1 MGLIMELRS
10 FLCKTEDLKPG
21 MVTVSIVRSPS
32 GQEILMPGTR
42 LTKFLITRLVYYKV
56 QEASV
61 IIPPTESIEVP
72 EDAVFPEEGP
82 KEEAKPVP
90 EPAPAP
96 KPAPA
101 PEPVPE
107 PEPEPVPELIEIPL
121 VDPES
126 IEEKKAI
133 NVAPMPQTAVFKNTE
148 IKPKET
154 QIIKATDKIVAPTGT
169 GGTVNPTYSQAV
181 KSSDKF
187 KTFETQFAI
196 ILAQMSTSFPR
207 IVAGEESIHPD
218 EAIKEVKHLFT
229 MIPTSIE
236 RFDMIHNMREND
248 DAVYAH
254 SLSVA
259 LIARQIAVWLKLD
272 KEDVDVVTLAG
283 IYHDIG
289 KLKVPP
295 EVLNK
300 TEKLTDD
307 EFKLLR
313 NHPMYGMEILKR
325 QDVDVRVKKAAVQH
339 HERSDGS
346 GYPRGLTDWEI
357 DDVSYLIGLADVYE
371 AMTAKRAFRAPLS
384 PFQVIAEF
392 EKNGFSLYKTEYLL
406 TFMKHI
412 AKTYQNNRVM
422 LNNGSSANIVLL
434 NENKLSK
441 PVVQLNDGTCIDL
454 STSNLYIQALI

>member
-1 MGLIMELRS
+1 MEIKP
-10 FLCKTEDLKPG
+10 FHCKTEDLVPG
-21 MVTVSIVRSPS
+21 MVTVGIVKSPS

-56 QEASV
+56 ESAEV
-61 IIPPTESIEVP
+61 LIPPTESIEIP
-72 EDAVFPEEGP
+72 ESAVFSENKKPEESAPAEEP
-82 KEEAKPVP
+82 KESEPPKEIEPPKPVEP
-90 EPAPAP
+90 EQKPAEAPAP
-96 KPAPA
+96 KPA
-101 PEPVPE
+101 
-107 PEPEPVPELIEIPL
+107 
-121 VDPES
+121 
-126 IEEKKAI
+126 EKAKPTI
-133 NVAPMPQTAVFKNTE
+133 TVAPMPQTAVFKNTE

-154 QIIKATDKIVAPTGT
+154 KILKATDKIVAPTGT

-181 KSSDKF
+181 KRSDKF
-187 KTFETQFAI
+187 KTFETEFAI
-196 ILAQMSTSFPR
+196 VLAQMSESFPKIAR
-207 IVAGEESIHPD
+207 GDISIRPN
-218 EAIKEVKHLFT
+218 EAIEGVKHLFK

-254 SLSVA
+254 SLNVA
-259 LIARQIAVWLKLD
+259 IISRQIAIWLKLPD
-272 KEDVDVVTLAG
+272 ETVDTVTLAG

-289 KLKVPP
+289 KLRVPP

-300 TEKLTDD
+300 TEKLTDE
-307 EFKLLR
+307 EFMLLR
-313 NHPMYGMEILKR
+313 NHPMFGMEILKR
-325 QDVDVRVKKAAVQH
+325 QDIDVRVKKAAVQH

-357 DDVSYLIGLADVYE
+357 EDVSYLIALADVYE

-392 EKNGFSLYKTEYLL
+392 EKDGFSLYKTEYLL
-406 TFMKHI
+406 TFMKQI

-434 NENKLSK
+434 NEHKLSR

-454 STSNLYIQALI
+454 SNSNLYIQALI

>member
-1 MGLIMELRS
+1 MEIKPFR
-10 FLCKTEDLKPG
+10 CKTEDLTPG
-21 MVTVSIVRSPS
+21 MVTVGIVRSPS

-56 QEASV
+56 ESADV
-61 IIPPTESIEVP
+61 LIPPTETIAIPPS
-72 EDAVFPEEGP
+72 AVFTEQEEEPKPPVEPVAP
-82 KEEAKPVP
+82 KEPEPPAGLSDEELTISPYEDEEKPT
-90 EPAPAP
+90 PAPAP
-96 KPAPA
+96 KP
-101 PEPVPE
+101 V
-107 PEPEPVPELIEIPL
+107 
-121 VDPES
+121 
-126 IEEKKAI
+126 EEAKSRI
-133 NVAPMPQTAVFKNTE
+133 TVAPMPQTAVFKNTE
-148 IKPKET
+148 VKPKET
-154 QIIKATDKIVAPTGT
+154 RILKATDKIVAPTGI

-181 KSSDKF
+181 KRSEKF
-187 KTFETQFAI
+187 KTYETEFAI
-196 ILAQMSTSFPR
+196 VLAQMSESFPKIAR
-207 IVAGEESIHPD
+207 GEMSIHPE
-218 EAIKEVKHLFT
+218 EAIEGVKHLFK

-254 SLSVA
+254 SLNVA
-259 LIARQIAVWLKLD
+259 MIARQIAVWLKLPD
-272 KEDVDVVTLAG
+272 EEVDVVTLAG

-289 KLKVPP
+289 KLKVPI
-295 EVLNK
+295 EILNK

-325 QDVDVRVKKAAVQH
+325 QDIDVRVKKAAVQH

-346 GYPRGLTDWEI
+346 GYPRGLMDWEI
-357 DDVSYLIGLADVYE
+357 EDESYLIALADVYE

-406 TFMKHI
+406 TFMKQI
-412 AKTYQNNRVM
+412 AKTYQNNRIM
-422 LNNGSSANIVLL
+422 LNNGASANIVLL
-434 NENKLSK
+434 NENRLSK

-454 STSNLYIQALI
+454 SNSNLYIQALI